1 MTKNISSSKGH
12 NSRGS
17 SSKAVVTADKK
28 QTQQHSNVTN
38 HTQATAVIIS
48 VQKASIDLKMLTP
61 EQRRL
66 ASLMND
72 KVDVSEIEKKINK
85 IMELTGA
92 SKDKAIVALH
102 DCANELDKAIDM
114 ILEGD
119 SINESEWK
127 SQARKKKPK
136 VLPGASDTSV
146 NLNGDSKKG
155 GKGRREP
162 GRGK

>member
-136 VLPGASDTSV
+136 VTWRIRHIRKFEWRLKEKWQRST
-146 NLNGDSKKG
+146 
-155 GKGRREP
+155 
-162 GRGK
+162 